1 MAGDTVP
8 KYAIVEHERR
18 YLVPPDR
25 CPDLSPL
32 PFRQVRDLYIEGSR
46 LRLRAVEASDDQGAV
61 YKLCKKYE
69 PLSPI
74 STPITNVYLTRVEYD
89 RFAALGGHSISK
101 RRYRIMNGSRL
112 FSMDVFEG
120 ALQGLILAE
129 TEAGEADIVDKPH
142 WAVREV
148 TSDPFFTGGELCRL
162 TAQAL
167 AARLAN
173 QSGVP

>member
-8 KYAIVEHERR
+8 KYAIVERERR
-18 YLVPPDR
+18 YFVTPDR

-46 LRLRAVEASDDQGAV
+46 LRLRAVEASDGQSAV
-61 YKLCKKYE
+61 YKLCKKYD
-69 PLSPI
+69 PLSPV
-74 STPITNVYLTRVEYD
+74 STPITNIYLTREEYD
-89 RFAALGGHSISK
+89 LFAALGGRAISK
-101 RRYRIMNGSRL
+101 RRYTFTHGARL
-112 FSMDVFEG
+112 FSIDVFEG
-120 ALQGLILAE
+120 ELSGLILAE
-129 TEAGEADIVDKPH
+129 TEAGETDAVDQPH
-142 WAVREV
+142 WIGHDV

-162 TAQAL
+162 SARAL